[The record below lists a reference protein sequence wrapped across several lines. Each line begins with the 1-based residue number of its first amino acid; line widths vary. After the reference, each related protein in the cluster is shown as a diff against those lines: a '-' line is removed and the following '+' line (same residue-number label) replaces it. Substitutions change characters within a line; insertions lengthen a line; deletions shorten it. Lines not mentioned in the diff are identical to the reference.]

1 MKYLTFSISGMNCA
15 GCVDSVASALKKLK
29 GARRVEVTLEPGTAI
44 LRVDTARLNVAQIE
58 AAISALGFSAKLQYT
73 GPDEQGLP

>member
-15 GCVDSVASALKKLK
+15 GCVNSVANGLKKLK
-29 GARRVEVTLEPGTAI
+29 GARSVEVALEPGTAI
-44 LRVDTARLNVAQIE
+44 VRADSAHLNVVQIE

-73 GPDEQGLP
+73 RPDEQGLP

>member
-1 MKYLTFSISGMNCA
+1 MKYLTFSVHGMSSADCA
-15 GCVDSVASALKKLK
+15 ESVARALKKLR

-44 LRVDTARLNVAQIE
+44 LRVDSAHLKVAQVE
-58 AAISALGFSAKLQYT
+58 AAITALGFSATLNYT

>member
-1 MKYLTFSISGMNCA
+1 MSSADCA
-15 GCVDSVASALKKLK
+15 KSVACALKKLK

-44 LRVDTARLNVAQIE
+44 VRVDTAHLKVAQVE
-58 AAISALGFSAKLQYT
+58 AAITALGFSATLSYM

>member
-1 MKYLTFSISGMNCA
+1 MKYLTFSVHGMSTADCA
-15 GCVDSVASALKKLK
+15 ESVARALKKLR

-44 LRVDTARLNVAQIE
+44 LRVDSAHLKVAQVE
-58 AAISALGFSAKLQYT
+58 AAISALGFSATLNYT